1 MMLIL
6 YNLLLLLSLP
16 FLSILLLV
24 PRHRRG
30 LAARFG
36 FPPRVPA
43 DGRRTVWFHAV
54 SVGEVMAAAPL
65 VEAYRRRWP
74 SDRIVVTTVT
84 ATGQQVARSNLG
96 SADLVTYFPFD
107 LPWSVARSI
116 DRLAPSCVVLLETE
130 IWPNF
135 LRAVRRRLI
144 PVVFVNGRISDRSF
158 RRYRKAA
165 FFFRRIL
172 DLPCRFAMQ
181 TDQDA
186 ERIIRLGAP
195 KERVVVFGNVK
206 FDRPSAGRSAS
217 GGRLRQILHAEGQ
230 PPVFLAGSTHAGE
243 EEIVL
248 AAWDRVRRAIPGLR
262 LVLAPRHPERVSS
275 VETLARRMGLASFR
289 WSEVRE
295 GGEVPLEAFV
305 LVDTVGELAG
315 FYEAADVSFVGGSL
329 VPAGGHNLL
338 EPAGAGSPVLVGPH
352 TENFREIADLL
363 IADGAAQVIGP
374 DGLAAALEELLQ
386 DEAKRRTMGEAG
398 RRVVERNAGAA
409 ARTIDLLGELIGEP
423 G

>member
-1 MMLIL
+1 MMLFL
-6 YNLLLLLSLP
+6 YNLILLVSLP
-16 FLSILLLV
+16 FLSLLLLV

-30 LAARFG
+30 LKARSG

-84 ATGQQVARSNLG
+84 ATGQQVARSSLG
-96 SADLVTYFPFD
+96 SADLITYFPFD
-107 LPWSVARSI
+107 FPCSVARSI
-116 DRLAPSCVVLLETE
+116 DRLAPSCIVLLETE

-144 PVVFVNGRISDRSF
+144 PVVLANGRISDRSF
-158 RRYRKAA
+158 RRYRKVSL
-165 FFFRRIL
+165 FLRRIL
-172 DLPCRFAMQ
+172 DLPCRFMMQ

-195 KERVVVFGNVK
+195 RERVVVFGNVK
-206 FDRPSAGRSAS
+206 YDRASAS
-217 GGRLRQILHAEGQ
+217 RNESAARLKEILRADGK
-230 PPVFLAGSTHAGE
+230 PAVFLAGSTHAGE

-248 AAWDRVRRAIPGLR
+248 AAWDRVRRMVPGLR
-262 LVLAPRHPERVSS
+262 LVLAPRHPERVPS
-275 VETLARRMGLASFR
+275 VETLARGMGLASCR

-295 GGEVPLEAFV
+295 GGSVPPEAFV
-305 LVDTVGELAG
+305 LVDTVGDLAG
-315 FYEAADVSFVGGSL
+315 LYEAADVSFVGGSL

-338 EPAGAGSPVLVGPH
+338 EPAGAGTPILVGPH

-363 IADGAAQVIGP
+363 VAEGAASVVGP
-374 DGLAAALEELLQ
+374 DGLARGLEELLR
-386 DEAKRRTMGEAG
+386 DETKRRSMGEAG
-398 RRVVERNAGAA
+398 RRVVAMNAGAA
-409 ARTIDLLGELIGEP
+409 KRTIDLLGELIGEP
-423 G
+423 A

>member
-1 MMLIL
+1 VTLFL
-6 YNLLLLLSLP
+6 YNLFLLLSFP
-16 FLSILLLV
+16 FLSVLLLA
-24 PRHRRG
+24 PRHRHG
-30 LAARFG
+30 LRARFG
-36 FPPRVPA
+36 FPPRAPA

-65 VEAYRRRWP
+65 VEAYRARWP

-96 SADLVTYFPFD
+96 SADLITYFPFD
-107 LPWSVARSI
+107 FPWSVAWSI

-144 PVVFVNGRISDRSF
+144 PVVLVNGRISDRSF

-165 FFFRRIL
+165 FFLRSIF
-172 DLPCRFAMQ
+172 DLPCRFSMQ
-181 TDQDA
+181 TELDA

-195 KERVVVFGNVK
+195 RERVRVAGNVK
-206 FDRPSAGRSAS
+206 FDRATAGRSAS
-217 GGRLRQILHAEGQ
+217 GGRLKTIVDALGK
-230 PPVFLAGSTHAGE
+230 PVLLAGSTHAGE

-248 AAWDRVRRAIPGLR
+248 AAWDRVRRTVPGLR
-262 LVLAPRHPERVSS
+262 LVLAPRHPERVPS
-275 VETLARRMGLASFR
+275 VENLARRMGLAVRR
-289 WSEVRE
+289 WSDVRE
-295 GGEVPLEAFV
+295 GGAIPPEAFI

-315 FYEAADVSFVGGSL
+315 LYEAADVSFVGGSL

-338 EPAGAGSPVLVGPH
+338 EPAGAGSPILVGPH
-352 TENFREIADLL
+352 TENFREISDLL
-363 IADGAAQVIGP
+363 IAAGAARVIGS
-374 DGLAAALEELLQ
+374 DGLAVALEELLQ
-386 DEAKRRTMGEAG
+386 DETKRRAMGEAG
-398 RRVVERNAGAA
+398 RGVVERNAGAT

-423 G
+423 A